1 MMERISE
8 VYNCEN
14 DVENVN
20 TIYSNNIFQ
29 NNNDRIES
37 IENSIKASLL
47 NSTQIKKDLNTCDIT
62 LRVLIGFTLCGIIVL
77 LGVVIYLIAHK
88 N

>member
-14 DVENVN
+14 DIENVN

-47 NSTQIKKDLNTCDIT
+47 NSTQIKKDLNNCDIT

-77 LGVVIYLIAHK
+77 LGVVIYLIVRK